1 MFKLNFPL
9 IQLYPWSNP
18 LKLFY
23 IALLGAIKKL
33 ADLIEGSKVD
43 IIDNCGH
50 MMLLEEA
57 DRVLKVLKSFVLEN
71 YPPKESWNEK
81 KFQIFW

>member
-1 MFKLNFPL
+1 MKILAVSEAKKIKCPAIN
-9 IQLYPWSNP
+9 I
-18 LKLFY
+18 
-23 IALLGAIKKL
+23 LGDRDRMCPVKEGKKL

-57 DRVLKVLKSFVLEN
+57 DRVLKVLKTFIKSNFSILIT
-71 YPPKESWNEK
+71 ST
-81 KFQIFW
+81 

>member
-1 MFKLNFPL
+1 MWP
-9 IQLYPWSNP
+9 QLS
-18 LKLFY
+18 
-23 IALLGAIKKL
+23 IISTLLPSIKSASFLPSLTGHILSSVKEGKKL

-57 DRVLKVLKSFVLEN
+57 DRVLKVLKSFITTH
-71 YPPKESWNEK
+71 YPSKN
-81 KFQIFW
+81 